1 MRERDGSELLSR
13 SVGKCVTS
21 GRSLACLSTR
31 TAAKMEA
38 PDVQPQAASRVSIS
52 MSRVRLRGC
61 DADTGVRV
69 VGRILV
75 LRCH

>member
-1 MRERDGSELLSR
+1 MGASCCGG

-38 PDVQPQAASRVSIS
+38 PDVPPQAASRVSVS
-52 MSRVRLRGC
+52 MSRVRLRG
-61 DADTGVRV
+61 
-69 VGRILV
+69 
-75 LRCH
+75 

>member
-38 PDVQPQAASRVSIS
+38 PDVPPQAASRVSVS
-52 MSRVRLRGC
+52 MSRVRLRG
-61 DADTGVRV
+61 
-69 VGRILV
+69 
-75 LRCH
+75 